1 MITCIPIY
9 PHGISRNICTP
20 KEAAWGRCG
29 WYCSLVWPCSLAS
42 RWIRQT
48 WRRRGQK
55 KQGWHLAFKS
65 VFFCFINFHDISL
78 KSTKCKSQGLLAKWT
93 KHARRKHDLSPAVGG
108 ENWMQRLLRVRPV
121 CLALFCQVSS
131 LADVYRLKAQAEEAQ
146 RIMQAEYKSKQ
157 SHLNSLHPSRIKEVH
172 TLYTQISFRHCSL
185 VQIHFCFCNPQQV
198 HYGIQ
203 EADEEQFQIFS
214 DAVSIFFVL
223 SEVIPA
229 LVGWCSSEA
238 TTCKYIMMHHVVLW
252 HFMWNKLI
260 SSWQRLTCL
269 STEFSES
276 FCTMLLY
283 IFFSSQQLE
292 EIRKLLEE
300 ISQAEIA
307 AISQNL
313 FTFPNFMLTVF
324 FCRCFWRPRQKRQFQ
339 PKQWQKSLKRRWFQV
354 RNLSKG
360 TCRCYELMN

>member
-29 WYCSLVWPCSLAS
+29 WYCSHVWPCSLAS

-65 VFFCFINFHDISL
+65 VDFVCFINFHDISL
-78 KSTKCKSQGLLAKWT
+78 KYLSFKSTKCKSQGLLAKWT
-93 KHARRKHDLSPAVGG
+93 KHARSKHDRSPAVGG
-108 ENWMQRLLRVRPV
+108 ENWMQRLLCVRPV
-121 CLALFCQVSS
+121 CFAPFCQSQVLPTYTGWKRKLKRPRGSCRQSTSPSS
-131 LADVYRLKAQAEEAQ
+131 PTSTVCTHRG
-146 RIMQAEYKSKQ
+146 SKRFI
-157 SHLNSLHPSRIKEVH
+157 LC
-172 TLYTQISFRHCSL
+172 TQISFRHCSL
-185 VQIHFCFCNPQQV
+185 VQIHFCFCNLQQV

-238 TTCKYIMMHHVVLW
+238 TCKYIMIHNAVLW
-252 HFMWNKLI
+252 HFIWNKLI
-260 SSWQRLTCL
+260 SSW
-269 STEFSES
+269 
-276 FCTMLLY
+276 
-283 IFFSSQQLE
+283 
-292 EIRKLLEE
+292 
-300 ISQAEIA
+300 
-307 AISQNL
+307 
-313 FTFPNFMLTVF
+313 
-324 FCRCFWRPRQKRQFQ
+324 
-339 PKQWQKSLKRRWFQV
+339 
-354 RNLSKG
+354 
-360 TCRCYELMN
+360 